1 MTKPT
6 QKAIAKTILSTHGE
20 TYAHQIGIRLKNA
33 PAPLFQLLN
42 ASLLMSARIA
52 AEKAVEA
59 ATALRQANLDTPRK
73 MADTTWQDRVDAIT
87 DKGYKRFD
95 EKGSTQLG
103 KTATLLLKRYD
114 GDLRRLRDEAGQNVS
129 KQQHLLQQFQGIGP
143 TGADIFLR
151 EVQGIWGEVY
161 PYADAKVTQAARKL
175 ELPADPQRLAR
186 LVARVDFPRFVAGL
200 VRIELANEHDQIL
213 QQAA

>member
-6 QKAIAKTILSTHGE
+6 QKSIAKTVLNTHGE
-20 TYAHQIGIRLKNA
+20 TYSQQIGIRLKNA

-52 AEKAVEA
+52 SDQAVEA

-73 MADTTWQDRVDAIT
+73 MVDTRWQDRVETIT
-87 DKGYKRFD
+87 DNGYKRFD
-95 EKGSTQLG
+95 ERGSTQLG
-103 KTATLLLKRYD
+103 KTAQFLIKRYD
-114 GDLRRLRDEAGQNVS
+114 GDLRKLRDEAGNDVA

-151 EVQGIWGEVY
+151 EVQGVWSEVY

-175 ELPADPQRLAR
+175 QLPAEAKSLAR

-200 VRIELANEHDQIL
+200 VRIELANQYDQIL
-213 QQAA
+213 QHAA